1 MFQPG
6 NEFDD
11 GSEDELAEPL
21 LPPEDRLWRH
31 PSEMALH
38 GRPVSPEALDARR
51 RWLSQTPSRT
61 GALSAGLVGAVLA
74 TGVVLIGTHLTS
86 WLSPSKPLSARAL
99 RLEIRSVV
107 ATTTTLASAVMPV
120 TAPSV
125 DVPLGRRVAS
135 GMALAEGWIDGR
147 RHVVD
152 DGIVVRSDGMI
163 EVPASLAENAG
174 GLQVTLAGGEFPAE
188 VVGIDRATDLA
199 VLHVNVKGLVPL
211 RPAASSALV
220 PGQWTTIEWLAPS
233 EIVLSLGDVV
243 SALPGV
249 SEDGQDPSLFTE
261 LRTTA
266 SGLPAQP
273 DGAAIID
280 GSGGLVG
287 VVTDTRNGSLFMV
300 PAPLAEQVATDLI
313 SDHRVDHGWLGI
325 KGRPAAAGVK
335 VVSVVRQSAA
345 ARAGI
350 RPGDV
355 IEAVNGRGVDTMGQL
370 QARLYLMA
378 PEKTVRLE
386 LERHGHQVGCTAVL
400 QAAA

>member
-1 MFQPG
+1 MFEPG
-6 NEFDD
+6 DEFDD
-11 GSEDELAEPL
+11 GSEDERVEPL

-31 PSEMALH
+31 PSEMALY

-51 RWLSQTPSRT
+51 RWLSQTPSRA
-61 GALSAGLVGAVLA
+61 GAWAAGLVGAVLA
-74 TGVVLIGTHLTS
+74 TGVVLVGTHLTS

-99 RLEIRSVV
+99 RLEIRSLVV
-107 ATTTTLASAVMPV
+107 TTTTLASAVMPV
-120 TAPSV
+120 AAPSA
-125 DVPLGRRVAS
+125 DVALGRRVAS
-135 GMALAEGWIDGR
+135 GMALVEGWIDGR

-152 DGIVVRSDGMI
+152 NGIVVRSDGMI
-163 EVPASLAENAG
+163 EAPASLAENAG
-174 GLQVTLAGGEFPAE
+174 GLQVTLAGGEFPAQ
-188 VVGIDRATDLA
+188 VVGIDPASDLA

-211 RPAASSALV
+211 RPASSSALAA
-220 PGQWTTIEWLAPS
+220 GQWTTIEWLTPS

-249 SEDGQDPSLFTE
+249 SEDSRDPSLFTE

-266 SGLPAQP
+266 STLPAEP
-273 DGAAIID
+273 GGAAVID
-280 GSGGLVG
+280 GTGSLVG
-287 VVTDTRNGSLFMV
+287 VVTGARNGSLFMV
-300 PAPLAEQVATDLI
+300 PAPLAEKVAGDLI
-313 SDHRVDHGWLGI
+313 SDHHVDHGWLGI
-325 KGRPAAAGVK
+325 RGRRAAAGVK
-335 VVSVVRQSAA
+335 VISVVRESAA

-355 IEAVNGRGVDTMGQL
+355 IETVNGRGVETMGQL